1 MSMRIGLLIAMLC
14 AAPGRAEVVFP
25 RDTTAHIV
33 ASPQNAL
40 EQRLLSRLSDYL
52 SRVLGKPPRVTEKLE
67 QVPATAPA
75 IVLSSGTVRIPLPIS
90 PPAASPEG
98 YALLTTQLDGHAV
111 VAAIGAGDRG
121 LKRAIQRMVI
131 ESRQEAAALVF
142 PEMKRIESPWIPHRE
157 WTVCPWTPLQ
167 VRGVFTNPHADRRL
181 DITLY
186 GEQQLADYAEMLD
199 WFGYSGCQMMET
211 SYSYG
216 VFGSIAAFQSWQK
229 RLAKAV
235 RENGQELSLWV
246 WAAQFAGFNWR
257 DPDVLAVSVPS
268 KGAFEDPATRRVFE
282 KYYDHYADLAPLA
295 DLLIGHFYDPG
306 VLADRT
312 DVFKYMKLLEQKC
325 RARNPQLRMGI
336 DFWAAGPEYMQQ
348 LIDGGF
354 RDYLLLETGF
364 PMAAGDREKLHR
376 QAKQHGLQL
385 GIWGWYLTEY
395 ETDQLASMYVNTRVL
410 KDVYQRIQ
418 REGTDTHPVAYWS
431 EMDAHHL
438 NNIYSMYVAAQ
449 LLWNPAR
456 DPRESLAELVLGI
469 WGPRDGPVVLKALE
483 LIEDVRSGP
492 TWETYWWTT
501 PQYRIGT
508 DQPDEDLR
516 RADAAIA
523 ALDGL
528 QGDPAFVSK
537 FPLPFPP
544 RTFIE
549 VMMPHLRQIK
559 AYAEFR
565 LKLAEIR
572 KAAENGAG
580 HDTLQKMLD
589 DAFVADPGVQHLGRG
604 VRHARDSRAGSAA
617 AGVVRRLETCFE
629 VSGRAP
635 LPGG

>member
-1 MSMRIGLLIAMLC
+1 MRFSEWSSKV
-14 AAPGRAEVVFP
+14 RQ
-25 RDTTAHIV
+25 D
-33 ASPQNAL
+33 
-40 EQRLLSRLSDYL
+40 
-52 SRVLGKPPRVTEKLE
+52 
-67 QVPATAPA
+67 AT
-75 IVLSSGTVRIPLPIS
+75 S
-90 PPAASPEG
+90 
-98 YALLTTQLDGHAV
+98 
-111 VAAIGAGDRG
+111 
-121 LKRAIQRMVI
+121 
-131 ESRQEAAALVF
+131 LVF

-167 VRGVFTNPHADRRL
+167 VRGVFANPNADRRL

-216 VFGSIAAFQSWQK
+216 VFGSVAAFQSWQK

-246 WAAQFAGFNWR
+246 WAAQFSGFNWR

-268 KGAFEDPATRRVFE
+268 KGAFEDPRTRRVFE

-306 VLADRT
+306 VLADRR
-312 DVFKYMKLLEQKC
+312 DVFKYMRLLEQKC
-325 RARNPQLRMGI
+325 RARNPRLRMGI

-348 LIDGGF
+348 VIDGGF

-364 PMAAGDREKLHR
+364 PMAPGNRAKLHQ

-418 REGTDTHPVAYWS
+418 REGTDTHPAVYWS

-438 NNIYSMYVAAQ
+438 NNVYSMYVAAQ

-469 WGPRDGPVVLKALE
+469 WGPREGSGGAQGPGTDRRCSQRAE
-483 LIEDVRSGP
+483 LGKPTGGPRHSTASAQIGP
-492 TWETYWWTT
+492 TK
-501 PQYRIGT
+501 I
-508 DQPDEDLR
+508 
-516 RADAAIA
+516 
-523 ALDGL
+523 
-528 QGDPAFVSK
+528 
-537 FPLPFPP
+537 
-544 RTFIE
+544 
-549 VMMPHLRQIK
+549 
-559 AYAEFR
+559 
-565 LKLAEIR
+565 
-572 KAAENGAG
+572 
-580 HDTLQKMLD
+580 
-589 DAFVADPGVQHLGRG
+589 
-604 VRHARDSRAGSAA
+604 
-617 AGVVRRLETCFE
+617 
-629 VSGRAP
+629 
-635 LPGG
+635 